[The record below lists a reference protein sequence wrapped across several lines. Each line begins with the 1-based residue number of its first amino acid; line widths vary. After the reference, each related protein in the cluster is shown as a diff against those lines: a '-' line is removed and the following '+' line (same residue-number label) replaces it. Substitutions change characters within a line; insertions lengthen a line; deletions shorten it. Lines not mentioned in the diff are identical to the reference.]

1 MSALAIPHRPT
12 PVFMP
17 AYTPTKGS
25 HSRQPLLGGPIDT
38 NPTPKDEA

>member
-1 MSALAIPHRPT
+1 MSALATPHHPA

-17 AYTPTKGS
+17 ARTPTKGS
-25 HSRQPLLGGPIDT
+25 HSCQLSLSSPIDT